1 MKVELMGGTSKEE
14 LEKRIRM
21 LAASGKLSEFP
32 GNVFE
37 CYESR
42 GDFSKDLALV
52 KRIIGSG
59 HKSIIEHDYLV
70 FAICDVTPIVEQTI
84 IGNRLTSFTIKSR
97 RYVDFSTAGFY
108 TPNFRNSDYSL
119 HLENKELQKKYRKHT
134 RFLNKEYSAFL
145 EAGIPKE
152 DARFLFPYSFYSN
165 IVMGVDAREL
175 EKLVIYLL
183 HGDVSKIQELHDL
196 GEKFLTIIKKYL
208 PYLDAEAIANYG
220 SGDVDKYSFKT
231 SLNKYKKNIEILRK
245 PLLIDYTASP
255 DDTLAQLAVM
265 YETQCNFD
273 EAPVIIAEEEKVDP
287 DFKEKFISE
296 IFSRDEAREL
306 EQISFTFQIPISL
319 AVLTHLT
326 RHRMHSL
333 MVPSFV
339 PMWDFN
345 NYITPD
351 TVKEAGLEER
361 YKKAI
366 VANMNL
372 FEEFKNAG
380 VVDED
385 LIYFYL
391 AAQMCN
397 VVTTINARS
406 LMWISRVRCCNRAQ
420 WEIRRIINTMTSE
433 VKKVAPIIG
442 KGFGPTCVINR
453 TCTERKSCGLL
464 QKLLEKDAE
473 STK

>member
-1 MKVELMGGTSKEE
+1 
-14 LEKRIRM
+14 
-21 LAASGKLSEFP
+21 
-32 GNVFE
+32 
-37 CYESR
+37 
-42 GDFSKDLALV
+42 
-52 KRIIGSG
+52 
-59 HKSIIEHDYLV
+59 
-70 FAICDVTPIVEQTI
+70 
-84 IGNRLTSFTIKSR
+84 
-97 RYVDFSTAGFY
+97 
-108 TPNFRNSDYSL
+108 
-119 HLENKELQKKYRKHT
+119 
-134 RFLNKEYSAFL
+134 
-145 EAGIPKE
+145 
-152 DARFLFPYSFYSN
+152 
-165 IVMGVDAREL
+165 
-175 EKLVIYLL
+175 
-183 HGDVSKIQELHDL
+183 
-196 GEKFLTIIKKYL
+196 
-208 PYLDAEAIANYG
+208 
-220 SGDVDKYSFKT
+220 
-231 SLNKYKKNIEILRK
+231 
-245 PLLIDYTASP
+245 
-255 DDTLAQLAVM
+255 M

-366 VANMNL
+366 VANMKL